1 MGKNKNAFIR
11 KKSGDVSKDD
21 ILMANQI
28 SNDSLLSKND
38 MAESAQAS
46 KRGLQ
51 PKFNQSG
58 NPFAK
63 LD

>member
-1 MGKNKNAFIR
+1 MGRNKHAFNR

-38 MAESAQAS
+38 MADSVQAS
-46 KRGLQ
+46 KRGL
-51 PKFNQSG
+51 
-58 NPFAK
+58 
-63 LD
+63 